1 MFGNPF
7 HCKYKQL
14 IIFII
19 AYFIVHYTP
28 YPVLHIL
35 FLKAATENYSL
46 KQVFPKTKYNLL
58 KIAWYN
64 TATFV
69 KLNSSRVIF
78 KNF

>member
-35 FLKAATENYSL
+35 FLKATTENYSL
-46 KQVFPKTKYNLL
+46 KQVFSKTKQTPLKVAGYNP
-58 KIAWYN
+58 
-64 TATFV
+64 ATFV

>member
-7 HCKYKQL
+7 HCKYKQW

-19 AYFIVHYTP
+19 AYFILHYTP

-46 KQVFPKTKYNLL
+46 KQVFSKTKQTPLKVAGYNP
-58 KIAWYN
+58 
-64 TATFV
+64 ATFV